1 MKQHPQLFLKGA
13 PEAVAARCANMP
25 ACFEDE
31 LAKLTRRGFRVLA
44 LASRTIEKPSH
55 KLEKIDRADCETDLE
70 FLGLLVMQNQL
81 KKKSEPILRELSEAG
96 IRSLMVTG
104 DNLLTGIAVA
114 RDCAMLSPTSPV
126 FIVTVEKSQSGS
138 PVVKLTREGS
148 CGELEVEN
156 DNQVQQVEQMIRI
169 DDSCSTI
176 QGDFSIFGEI
186 LFSSNFYYGG

>member
-1 MKQHPQLFLKGA
+1 
-13 PEAVAARCANMP
+13 MP

-55 KLEKIDRADCETDLE
+55 KLEKLDRADCETDLE

-114 RDCAMLSPTSPV
+114 RDCAMLSPSSPV

-148 CGELEVEN
+148 CGENFEVEN

-169 DDSCSTI
+169 DDSCSSV
-176 QGDFSIFGEI
+176 QGDF
-186 LFSSNFYYGG
+186 